1 MILLEYGEF
10 LSSSNHVDAIDVLR
24 VFLLE
29 LLSSQSEL
37 RAELAS
43 LRIDIIGSPL
53 DPLQVCVVCVC
64 VCIYIYIYVRVCL
77 CMHVC
82 VHACVCLHVYVFA
95 YVCVHLHACV
105 CVNMCV
111 CAYKYSFMQL
121 QI

>member
-1 MILLEYGEF
+1 MYKIKRKEKRKKEHGSTAYNVQCKVSFHRKDCEGQTPPRSGLPPGSESESENEKQCKMILLEYGEF

-53 DPLQVCVVCVC
+53 DPLQVCVC
-64 VCIYIYIYVRVCL
+64 
-77 CMHVC
+77 
-82 VHACVCLHVYVFA
+82 ACV
-95 YVCVHLHACV
+95 
-105 CVNMCV
+105 
-111 CAYKYSFMQL
+111 
-121 QI
+121 